1 MHLHCRIIVQFRILS
16 SEPQLLDI
24 DLNKHPTVSNT
35 GVPGDRLPGSAA
47 DGVCHLNI
55 FRLPAADGTLFASP
69 ASALLISEL
78 VFPESP
84 PWTSRKQSADQCKVC
99 MCILL

>member
-1 MHLHCRIIVQFRILS
+1 MHLSYGIIVPLRILS
-16 SEPQLLDI
+16 SEHQLLDM
-24 DLNKHPTVSNT
+24 DLNKHPAVSNT
-35 GVPGDRLPGSAA
+35 GVPCDWHPGSAA
-47 DGVCHLNI
+47 DGVCHLNT
-55 FRLPAADGTLFASP
+55 FRLPAAGATLFASL

-84 PWTSRKQSADQCKVC
+84 PWTSGKQSADQCKVC